1 MDKKEKAAD
10 KGEVTNTPADN
21 KKDLDYCTNKNYS
34 EFVNNVNILCQPER
48 RLEIRSSRRV
58 AGFIGVN
65 VRKEEQKMSGIYMI
79 IDISPPLDAE
89 MLSDLIYDRIY
100 RRIYRR
106 NRRLLWQ
113 TIIFGSEAHLTK
125 NFGLRNER
133 DKSLLNLINAQRE
146 NMESGSNW
154 EPVRK
159 IIHNNVSYG
168 LVKALIL
175 ITDFRFKDVDPVTVI
190 DSLMNRQKIRRIP
203 KLIISAGI
211 NDAAKEVYNKTF
223 KKKRV
228 YTEFCILDP
237 QDEPDN

>member
-1 MDKKEKAAD
+1 MDRKETAVDQVA
-10 KGEVTNTPADN
+10 VTNTPSDN
-21 KKDLDYCTNKNYS
+21 KRDLGCCTNKDYS
-34 EFVNNVNILCQPER
+34 RFVSNAQALCKPER
-48 RLEIRSSRRV
+48 RLEIRPSRRIT
-58 AGFIGVN
+58 GMIGVS
-65 VRKEEQKMSGIYMI
+65 VRKEEQKMSGMYLI

-89 MLSDLIYDRIY
+89 MLSDLIYKKIY
-100 RRIYRR
+100 RRIHSV

-113 TIIFGSEAHLTK
+113 TILFGSEAHLTK
-125 NFGLRNER
+125 NFGLKTER

-168 LVKALIL
+168 LVKGLIL

-223 KKKRV
+223 KKKRI

-237 QDEPDN
+237 QDEPDK

>member
-1 MDKKEKAAD
+1 MEKKETATGPDAVAKNP
-10 KGEVTNTPADN
+10 GDN
-21 KKDLDYCTNKNYS
+21 KRELGYCTNGNYS
-34 EFVNNVNILCQPER
+34 EFVSNVNILCQPER
-48 RLEIRSSRRV
+48 RLDIRPSRRV
-58 AGFIGVN
+58 QGFIGVT

-89 MLSDLIYDRIY
+89 LLSDIIYNRIY

-113 TIIFGSEAHLTK
+113 TILFGSEAHLTK

-159 IIHNNVSYG
+159 IIHDNISYG
-168 LVKALIL
+168 LIKGLIL
-175 ITDFRFKDVDPVTVI
+175 ITDFRFQDVESVTVI
-190 DSLMNRQKIRRIP
+190 DSLMNRHKIRRIP

-211 NDAAKEVYNKTF
+211 NDTAKEVYNKTF
-223 KKKRV
+223 KKKRR

-237 QDEPDN
+237 QGKPDK